1 MSCIYPCMDYSVLE
15 IPPNTFGSFV
25 QNQRDSSLR
34 VRLIHYVH
42 HTIPLCHSVHTPHSV
57 HSVHSLHSLHSPL
70 PPLLPLPPLSPL
82 SPLLPSLSSTSPY
95 SPPIMTSDILS
106 YFLDIVVKKGRGSVE
121 DRRQCGYCEQS
132 YSMATSQTVLRQH
145 IDNKHG
151 GFPPPSPSSSSS
163 SSVCLP
169 PSKKRTM
176 QSTLDQTTLFINNE
190 ALRPALAALF
200 ARCSW
205 AHQAVDFP
213 EFLAVIIAARSS
225 TCPPP
230 NRHPTPSESIGSR
243 TEPSHSCSPSTSLLL
258 SYITPHCGHRW
269 MDRCQLLQGH

>member
-1 MSCIYPCMDYSVLE
+1 
-15 IPPNTFGSFV
+15 
-25 QNQRDSSLR
+25 
-34 VRLIHYVH
+34 
-42 HTIPLCHSVHTPHSV
+42 
-57 HSVHSLHSLHSPL
+57 
-70 PPLLPLPPLSPL
+70 
-82 SPLLPSLSSTSPY
+82 
-95 SPPIMTSDILS
+95 MTSDILS

-132 YSMATSQTVLRQH
+132 CSMATSQTVLRQH
-145 IDNKHG
+145 IDNKHA

-190 ALRPALAALF
+190 ALCPALAALF

-230 NRHPTPSESIGSR
+230 NRHQLRQSQLDLAQNLRTRVVRQLRCYCRTSPLTVAIDGWTDVNSSKVTNVVILCGGVAYYWCSIVTASV
-243 TEPSHSCSPSTSLLL
+243 
-258 SYITPHCGHRW
+258 ITPLCG
-269 MDRCQLLQGH
+269 